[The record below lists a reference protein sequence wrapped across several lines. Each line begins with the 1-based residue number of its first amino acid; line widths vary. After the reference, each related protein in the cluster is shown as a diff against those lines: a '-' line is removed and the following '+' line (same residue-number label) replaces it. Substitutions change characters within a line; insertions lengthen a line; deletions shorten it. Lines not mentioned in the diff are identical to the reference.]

1 MAPKIVRR
9 LTGPLSSGVGLVS
22 NTGSGLLNAGKKVIR
37 VLRNGTRKVLNTVGS
52 RTNSVVGKIIPKKGR
67 NKTKKM
73 KMMKLFK

>member
-22 NTGSGLLNAGKKVIR
+22 NTGSGLLNAGKKVIK

-52 RTNSVVGKIIPKKGR
+52 KTNTVVGKFIPKKGR
-67 NKTKKM
+67 KTRRA